1 VPLRQALSGTIS
13 IPRGNLEFNLALK
26 ESRRMAT
33 NSSTHGSL
41 SDSAARSLK
50 EPLPPSRRDLASLQ
64 IFLDR
69 DFQDYWE
76 VRRFGRN
83 FGLRIQCP
91 CCGADAPARA
101 SSEDIV
107 WYGYRKWRW
116 LANHLVSDHC
126 RSQALTHRHRVA
138 VKKGSARLKETKFAG
153 KKTAAA

>member
-1 VPLRQALSGTIS
+1 MG
-13 IPRGNLEFNLALK
+13 
-26 ESRRMAT
+26 T

-41 SDSAARSLK
+41 SASAARSLK
-50 EPLPPSRRDLASLQ
+50 EPLQPSRRDLASLQ
-64 IFLDR
+64 AFLDK
-69 DFQDYWE
+69 DFQSFWE

-91 CCGADAPARA
+91 CCGMDAPARA

-116 LANHLVSDHC
+116 LANHLVSEHA
-126 RSQALTHRHRVA
+126 RREATSYRHRAA
-138 VKKGSARLKETKFAG
+138 VTKGDAKLKETKFAG